1 MIAIK
6 LLWILGHIGF
16 RGARLLWRAA
26 RQLGV
31 VLWREA

>member
-16 RGARLLWRAA
+16 RSVRLLWRAA